1 MIVTFLF
8 TDLVGS
14 TRQWEEH
21 PEVMAAAVARH
32 DGIVREAVE
41 GGGGRVFST
50 GGDASCAAFDRP
62 ALAVGAAVAI
72 QRGVAGEAW
81 PEPIEMAVRVGL
93 HSGEAEARDGDW
105 FGPPLNR
112 VARLMATAHGGQVV
126 VSARTAAL
134 VADDLPEDVDL
145 VDLGEHHLKDLA
157 RPEHVHQLR
166 IRGLVSV
173 FPPLRSRDRD
183 DDRHN
188 LPARLDGF
196 VGRDDE
202 RRAILRALTHHP
214 VVTLVGP
221 GGAGKTRLSLEV
233 ARGLVGEYGD
243 GVWQVPLG
251 VATAGDQVATL
262 TAQALGL
269 AVRPDEEPVAA
280 LAEHNAG
287 RDLVLVLDNCE
298 HVIDPVRT
306 MVRALVERDPTVRV
320 LATSREPLRCPGE
333 EVVPVPPLAVVA
345 PGSASPAAE
354 LFADRAATA
363 APGFALDA
371 GNAEMVDAVCAR
383 LDGLPLAIEL
393 AAARLRVISLAE
405 LATRLDDRFAVLG
418 GSVDDAPE
426 RHQTLEVAL
435 AWSYDLLDPAEQQL
449 FRFLSAF
456 PDEAPLAAVEAMAA
470 RLDIDALTVLE
481 GLIERSLVTTVR
493 SGPQYRYRL
502 LGSLRDY
509 GRIRLAERGEVD
521 LASRAMRDWVMALVA
536 DLERDMRTPRQD
548 DALRAVLPELA
559 TARAAYE
566 WTLQQ
571 GDPLTALRMLSA
583 VPLMPTGQRFAE
595 LGRLLAAIPDAPPAL
610 VAQGQLTLAN
620 LAGEVGDAE
629 VGVEQAAAAASAFD
643 ELGDRRLGAWA
654 RYFGAMVAW
663 TGGEERAEVA
673 TGLRAALA
681 TFEALD
687 DQLGLAYVLWP
698 LSLLD
703 GGAQARDAAERS
715 ADLFRRQGSPF
726 GLAHALEGRAL
737 VGLVED
743 RPAEAIAPLEE
754 ALTLLAALG
763 NRGCVAHALEA
774 AAAVV
779 AGRGRLDAARLMGAA
794 ASLRSEVG
802 QDHRPWEREGLRRTE
817 AALRDGGADPVAVDL
832 AIADGRDLT
841 LAEAVDLAHGALAR
855 FREEQETTGS
865 VYADLGLSARED
877 EVLGLLVEGATNQEI
892 AGRLYLSPKT
902 VERHLSNLY
911 RKLGVANRTQAAAV
925 ALRHGRREGED

>member
-1 MIVTFLF
+1 
-8 TDLVGS
+8 
-14 TRQWEEH
+14 
-21 PEVMAAAVARH
+21 MAFRW
-32 DGIVREAVE
+32 R
-41 GGGGRVFST
+41 S
-50 GGDASCAAFDRP
+50 S
-62 ALAVGAAVAI
+62 
-72 QRGVAGEAW
+72 W
-81 PEPIEMAVRVGL
+81 P
-93 HSGEAEARDGDW
+93 
-105 FGPPLNR
+105 
-112 VARLMATAHGGQVV
+112 
-126 VSARTAAL
+126 
-134 VADDLPEDVDL
+134 
-145 VDLGEHHLKDLA
+145 
-157 RPEHVHQLR
+157 
-166 IRGLVSV
+166 
-173 FPPLRSRDRD
+173 
-183 DDRHN
+183 
-188 LPARLDGF
+188 
-196 VGRDDE
+196 
-202 RRAILRALTHHP
+202 RRACASSRWPSWPP
-214 VVTLVGP
+214 VWT
-221 GGAGKTRLSLEV
+221 T
-233 ARGLVGEYGD
+233 
-243 GVWQVPLG
+243 
-251 VATAGDQVATL
+251 
-262 TAQALGL
+262 
-269 AVRPDEEPVAA
+269 
-280 LAEHNAG
+280 
-287 RDLVLVLDNCE
+287 
-298 HVIDPVRT
+298 
-306 MVRALVERDPTVRV
+306 
-320 LATSREPLRCPGE
+320 
-333 EVVPVPPLAVVA
+333 
-345 PGSASPAAE
+345 ASPCSGV
-354 LFADRAATA
+354 RST
-363 APGFALDA
+363 
-371 GNAEMVDAVCAR
+371 
-383 LDGLPLAIEL
+383 
-393 AAARLRVISLAE
+393 
-405 LATRLDDRFAVLG
+405 TT
-418 GSVDDAPE
+418 PE

-521 LASRAMRDWVMALVA
+521 LASGAMRDWVMALVA

-681 TFEALD
+681 MFEALD

-779 AGRGRLDAARLMGAA
+779 AGRGGRLDAARLMGAA

-802 QDHRPWEREGLRRTE
+802 QDHRPWGTGGSAPHGGGIARRRSGPGRRRPGDCRRPGPDACRGRRPGPRCARPVPGRAGDDGMGLRGPRPERTRGRGAR
-817 AALRDGGADPVAVDL
+817 AARRRGDQPGDRRTAVPVAEDRRAAPQQPL
-832 AIADGRDLT
+832 PEAGSGQPDPGGGR
-841 LAEAVDLAHGALAR
+841 GALAR
-855 FREEQETTGS
+855 R
-865 VYADLGLSARED
+865 ARERT
-877 EVLGLLVEGATNQEI
+877 EGPPPPISTFSV
-892 AGRLYLSPKT
+892 RL
-902 VERHLSNLY
+902 
-911 RKLGVANRTQAAAV
+911 AQ
-925 ALRHGRREGED
+925 RREI